1 MTGTYTSSSFL
12 EPTGYV
18 DLTDVEQASLD
29 KPIGDSNIGFRLL
42 SKMGWQTGQGLGREQ
57 QGNINEIDIIGY

>member
-1 MTGTYTSSSFL
+1 
-12 EPTGYV
+12 
-18 DLTDVEQASLD
+18 VEQASLD